1 MNILYFHQHFGTPRA
16 TGGTRS
22 YEMARRLVNAGHAVT
37 MVCGRQDRGSSELD
51 GSFRRGRREGFVDG
65 IQVIELDLPY
75 SNHDNFL
82 RRTWTFLRFA
92 FRSIGVSLTHQ
103 YDLVIATSTPLTAS
117 IPGIVAR
124 WLRGKPFVFE
134 VRDLWPE
141 LPREMGVITNPLVLG
156 AMSVLEW
163 ISYYSA
169 HRLIG
174 LSPGIVDGIARR
186 GIARDR
192 IALIP
197 NGCDI
202 GFFQAAA
209 ALWRP
214 EYVRDHQLLAVFTGA
229 HGIANGLDAV
239 IDAAGVLKQ
248 RNRDDICLLLVGDG
262 KLKPHLQQRVQDEDL
277 GNIVRFM
284 DPMPKTHLAGL
295 LAGADVG
302 LQVLANVP
310 AFYYGTSPNK
320 FFDYLASG
328 LPVLTNYPGWVADL
342 ITEKSCGFT
351 VQPDNPIAFADGL
364 EAAHEN
370 FGNLKR
376 LGTNARLLGDTQFN
390 RDALGAKFVQCLE
403 AAAMDK
409 K

>member
-1 MNILYFHQHFGTPRA
+1 VNILYFHQYFGTPRGA
-16 TGGTRS
+16 GGTRS
-22 YEMARRLVNAGHAVT
+22 YEMAQRLVKAGHAVT
-37 MVCGRQDRGSSELD
+37 MICGRKDRGSSELD
-51 GSFRRGRREGFVDG
+51 GPFRRGRREGFIDG
-65 IQVIELDLPY
+65 IHVIEFDLPY

-82 RRTWTFLRFA
+82 RRTWTFLKFA
-92 FRSIGVSLTHQ
+92 VRSIGVSLTHQ
-103 YDLVIATSTPLTAS
+103 YDLVFATSTPLTAG
-117 IPGIVAR
+117 IPGIAAR
-124 WLRGKPFVFE
+124 WLRHKPFVFE

-156 AMSVLEW
+156 AMSALEW
-163 ISYYSA
+163 VSYHSA
-169 HRLIG
+169 YRLIG

-186 GIARDR
+186 GIARDL
-192 IALIP
+192 IALVP
-197 NGCDI
+197 NGCDLD
-202 GFFQAAA
+202 FFQTVAAP
-209 ALWRP
+209 WRP
-214 EYVRDHQLLAVFTGA
+214 GYVRDDQLLSVFTGA

-239 IDAAGVLKQ
+239 IDAAIVLKQ

-262 KLKPHLQQRVQDEDL
+262 KLKPHLQQRVQDEGL

-284 DPMPKTHLAGL
+284 DPIPKIHLAGL

-342 ITEKSCGFT
+342 ITDNNCGFA
-351 VQPDNPIAFADGL
+351 VQPDNPIAFADAL
-364 EAAHEN
+364 ETAHEDL
-370 FGNLKR
+370 GNLKH
-376 LGTNARLLGDTQFN
+376 LGANARLLAHRQFN
-390 RDALGAKFVQCLE
+390 RNELGVQFVQWIE